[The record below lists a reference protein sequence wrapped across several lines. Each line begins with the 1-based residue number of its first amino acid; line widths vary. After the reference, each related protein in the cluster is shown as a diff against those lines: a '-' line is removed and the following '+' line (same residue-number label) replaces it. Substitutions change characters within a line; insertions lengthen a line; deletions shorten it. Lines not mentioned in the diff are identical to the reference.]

1 MGAICLASNSHQQEE
16 GRPPVNWKDYEKEIH
31 QQFQEMYPD
40 ADITPDAKVRG
51 RYSNVD
57 RQIDILIE
65 DFAAGEN
72 IRIMVDAK
80 FFSESIDVK
89 EVESFIG
96 MMQDVG
102 ADKGLLV
109 TQKGYSQA
117 AILRAH
123 NDPSRVE
130 LDILNFDELKSF
142 QGFGALPYSGKHGVV
157 LPAPFGWVVDAERRD
172 GVLAT
177 LYQRGL
183 TFQEAAERNEW
194 MYLNIF
200 SKTEK
205 ISDLNSFIAVHET
218 EILREF
224 PKAKVKYSKTIKR
237 EKYKT
242 LLRTIEIEEYPT
254 IEYTGFIDFGDSI
267 FFCVLFTPEEL
278 KEKNIK
284 KLQHIISRAL
294 PFNVDVDSANRTR
307 LSELDYCLSNSEDEV
322 EKAEILIAQGNILM
336 MLKEFSQAERK
347 FNKSIEILPTSYG
360 ALKGKVELS
369 LISRESG
376 AKLDKAVDDFFAL
389 APRNPTVC
397 QDILNLYDEYGALS
411 SIEPVMLRVAKIYS
425 KDLEAKGNIFYH
437 LGLYHQQVGQ
447 KTKAINNFEDAR
459 RYFSKSLSDDHM
471 VFELL
476 RKNIKNLDG

>member
-1 MGAICLASNSHQQEE
+1 M
-16 GRPPVNWKDYEKEIH
+16 NWKDYEKEIH

-40 ADITPDAKVRG
+40 ADIIHDAKIRG
-51 RYSNVD
+51 RYSNID

-80 FFSESIDVK
+80 FFSENIDVK

-109 TQKGYSQA
+109 TQKGYSKA
-117 AILRAH
+117 AIARAH

-130 LDILNFDELKSF
+130 LDILNFDELKGF
-142 QGFGALPYSGKHGVV
+142 QGFGALPYSGKHGVI
-157 LPAPFGWVVDAERRD
+157 LPAPFGWVIDAERRD

-183 TFQEAAERNEW
+183 KFEEAGERNEW

-200 SKTEK
+200 SKDEK
-205 ISDLNSFIAVHET
+205 INDLDSFIAFHESET
-218 EILREF
+218 LKNF
-224 PKAKVKYSKTIKR
+224 PKAKINYQKTIKR

-254 IEYTGFIDFGDSI
+254 VEYTGFIDFGDSI

-278 KEKNIK
+278 REKNIK

-294 PFNVDVDSANRTR
+294 PFNVNTDSVIKAK
-307 LSELDYCLSNSEDEV
+307 LSELDYHFAKSEDQV
-322 EKAEILIAQGNILM
+322 EKAEILIEQGKTLM
-336 MLKEFSQAERK
+336 RLEEYEKAEEK
-347 FNKSIEILPTSYG
+347 FNRSIEVLPTSYG
-360 ALKGKVELS
+360 ALKGNIELS
-369 LISRESG
+369 LISKVAG
-376 AKLDKAVDDFFAL
+376 AKLDKAVDNFFEL

-397 QDILNLYDEYGALS
+397 QDLLDLYDEYGAHS
-411 SIEPVMLRVAKIYS
+411 SIEPAMLRVADNYS
-425 KDLEAKGNIFYH
+425 NDLEAKGNILYH
-437 LGLYHQQVGQ
+437 LGLYHQEVGE
-447 KTKAINNFEDAR
+447 KNKALSNFKKAHN
-459 RYFSKSLSDDHM
+459 YFSKSLNDDHM
-471 VFELL
+471 VFGLL
-476 RKNIKNLDG
+476 DTNLQSLGD